1 MGLRNLADVREAVA
15 IRGGSWGLETS
26 ITSVLQEEDLGNYS
40 LSLMSIPEKVMEQ
53 IILQTISKHIKDKK
67 AVAVIGMDLGKGN
80 HTGLS

>member
-1 MGLRNLADVREAVA
+1 M
-15 IRGGSWGLETS
+15 
-26 ITSVLQEEDLGNYS
+26 GNYS